1 MEKAD
6 FRAYINIHRDRDV
19 CARIVIKC
27 RKFEKKIII
36 TVGCPSVCGVPDS
49 FTVIEIFWAA
59 DPL

>member
-49 FTVIEIFWAA
+49 FTVIEIF
-59 DPL
+59 